1 MEIFGEFD
9 GVKWGDVGIAPYEP
23 PGGAQESRKGK
34 LHKDQRR
41 FSLFGKTATRSK
53 SIWLG
58 ALFSYVAQ
66 LSFLLMERFFLI
78 TDSF

>member
-1 MEIFGEFD
+1 MKISGEFEAAQ
-9 GVKWGDVGIAPYEP
+9 WGDVGIAPYGR

-41 FSLFGKTATRSK
+41 FSLFGKTAKRSK

-58 ALFSYVAQ
+58 ALF
-66 LSFLLMERFFLI
+66 L
-78 TDSF
+78 

>member
-9 GVKWGDVGIAPYEP
+9 GVKWGNVGIAPYEP

-41 FSLFGKTATRSK
+41 FSLEKTAKSS
-53 SIWLG
+53 SIWL
-58 ALFSYVAQ
+58 
-66 LSFLLMERFFLI
+66 ERFFI

>member
-41 FSLFGKTATRSK
+41 FSLLRRRQSALSRSG
-53 SIWLG
+53 L
-58 ALFSYVAQ
+58 
-66 LSFLLMERFFLI
+66 ERFFLI

>member
-9 GVKWGDVGIAPYEP
+9 GDKWGDVGIAPYEP
-23 PGGAQESRKGK
+23 LGGAQESRKGK

-41 FSLFGKTATRSK
+41 FSLFGKTAKRSK

-58 ALFSYVAQ
+58 ALF
-66 LSFLLMERFFLI
+66 FI